1 MAGAS
6 ALRAE
11 HAATSATGGLR
22 QAAGSTRGD
31 ASFKR
36 VAIVAPTG
44 RSIAKARD
52 GLIREL
58 VAHRHSVLAVAPEMS
73 AADEIALKALGAEPR
88 VFQVKPPMLRAL
100 SEHNE
105 ARALAALLA
114 DWQPHVVLSSG
125 GRLGPL
131 GAIAARKAGVPHRI
145 LLVNGLSGPEARA
158 LAKGMKSATAAMFH
172 NGDDLAAATAAGSLP
187 SGLATSVVAGGGV
200 DLAAFQP
207 QPLPGL
213 DTGLVFAMVSRID
226 RAHGVLD
233 FCEAARRVR
242 AHSATAR
249 FFLAGPIAPGA
260 DIGAKDIE
268 AFADAVTY
276 LGDLDDVRPLLA
288 RAHVLVYPSHREG
301 MPRAVLEALAAARPV
316 IATDVPGCRATVDE
330 RVNGCLVPPGDAA
343 ALASAMQSFL
353 KRPDL
358 IPAMSRASR
367 AKAERLFDARS
378 VIRDTLT
385 ALGIA

>member
-1 MAGAS
+1 MAEADAS
-6 ALRAE
+6 SAE
-11 HAATSATGGLR
+11 HAPGSFR
-22 QAAGSTRGD
+22 QAAGSTRAE

-44 RSIAKARD
+44 RAIAKARD

-58 VAHRHSVLAVAPEMS
+58 VAHRHSVLAVAPEMTV
-73 AADEIALKALGAEPR
+73 ADELALKALGAEPR
-88 VFQVKPPMLRAL
+88 TFKVKPPMLRAL
-100 SEHNE
+100 AEHSEI
-105 ARALAALLA
+105 RALAELLA

-125 GRLGPL
+125 GRLGAL
-131 GAIAARKAGVPHRI
+131 GTIAARKARVPHRI
-145 LLVNGLSGPEARA
+145 MLVNGFAGPEARA

-172 NGDDLAAATAAGSLP
+172 NGDDLKAATASGLLP

-213 DTGLVFAMVSRID
+213 DAGLVFVMISRID

-233 FCEAARRVR
+233 YCEAARRVR
-242 AHSATAR
+242 AQSATAQ
-249 FFLAGPIAPGA
+249 FFLAGPIAEGA
-260 DIGAKDIE
+260 DIGVKDVE

-276 LGDLDDVRPLLA
+276 LGDLDDVRPALA
-288 RAHVLVYPSHREG
+288 RAHVVVYPSHREG

-316 IATDVPGCRATVDE
+316 ITTDVPGCRDTVDE
-330 RVNGCLVPPGDAA
+330 RVNGCLVPPSDAV
-343 ALASAMQSFL
+343 ALASALQSFL

-378 VIRDTLT
+378 VVRDTLA